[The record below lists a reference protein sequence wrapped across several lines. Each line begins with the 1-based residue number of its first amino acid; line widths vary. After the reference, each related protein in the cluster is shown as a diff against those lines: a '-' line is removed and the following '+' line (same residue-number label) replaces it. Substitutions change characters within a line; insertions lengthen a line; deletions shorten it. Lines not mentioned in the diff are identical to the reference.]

1 MLINRIG
8 ERRMRKQEKA
18 IIWPA
23 YFDQAKTRKNG
34 RRVPKN
40 LAVQSPKVD
49 EVEEAARR
57 LGLKPELTAGAGYPK
72 TPWSKTGMVM
82 VHKSASKEQIMRKL
96 AKQLVKVRSEQVQKK

>member
-1 MLINRIG
+1 
-8 ERRMRKQEKA
+8 MRKLDKA

-40 LAVQSPKVD
+40 LAVPSPKVE
-49 EVEEAARR
+49 EVQEAARL

-72 TPWSKTGMVM
+72 TPWSKTGLVM
-82 VHKSASKEQIMRKL
+82 VQKNAPKEQIIQKL
-96 AKQLVKVRSEQVQKK
+96 AKQLVKARSQQVLQK

>member
-1 MLINRIG
+1 
-8 ERRMRKQEKA
+8 MRKQDKA

-57 LGLKPELTAGAGYPK
+57 LGLKTELKADVGYPK

-82 VHKSASKEQIMRKL
+82 VQKNAPKEQIIQKL
-96 AKQLVKVRSEQVQKK
+96 AKQLVKARSQQVPQK